1 MKIDRLKNRR
11 NHTGKKKKASN
22 YCICKWFIF
31 GYLLVK
37 RAIIIGWHSAHHIY
51 LAVTRSNHSFQACW
65 WWSGAQQSNTALPEF
80 KSLIFDTQNC
90 LNLISLIFDTQNLLD
105 NIKEL
110 QYEKFEH
117 LPDMETWSEENL
129 PFPCIGLSQRAHKQM
144 LWWSCLLL
152 NKCGIN

>member
-1 MKIDRLKNRR
+1 LDTSLSKELSSLAGILP
-11 NHTGKKKKASN
+11 TTYIWLSPE
-22 YCICKWFIF
+22 
-31 GYLLVK
+31 
-37 RAIIIGWHSAHHIY
+37 AIILFKPVGDEVV
-51 LAVTRSNHSFQACW
+51 LK
-65 WWSGAQQSNTALPEF
+65 TALPEF

-105 NIKEL
+105 NVKEL

-144 LWWSCLLL
+144 DLEKML
-152 NKCGIN
+152 